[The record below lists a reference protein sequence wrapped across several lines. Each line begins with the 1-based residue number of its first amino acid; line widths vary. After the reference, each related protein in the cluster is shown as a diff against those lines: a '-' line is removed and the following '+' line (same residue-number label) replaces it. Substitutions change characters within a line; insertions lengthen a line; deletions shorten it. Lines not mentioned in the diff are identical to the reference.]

1 MTKETFQYGK
11 LSDKAY
17 DFFINSNAF
26 INIAHGSVRSSKTIT
41 ASMRFI
47 QYIISS
53 PHKKFLI
60 TGKTRDT
67 VKRNIIDDMIMM
79 LEGQIDYSYHHFD
92 GVLQIGDNIVHV
104 IGLSDEGATSRVQ
117 GLTVAGWLADEVAV
131 CPESA
136 VKMCISR
143 CSLPGSQI
151 FWTLNPDSPYHYL
164 YREYITNDKLK
175 EKGIV
180 KVWHFN
186 LDDNIHLTEEYK
198 DNLKELYSASE
209 VQYKRYILGLW
220 VIAEGLIYTGFN
232 TDDNIVKELP
242 ERIDE
247 INISSDYGVSH
258 ATVFSVIGIQ
268 YNPDGNKYYLLEESY
283 HSGDET
289 GVYQTDGDRVNTIA
303 KLLDKYDVN
312 TLYLSHDA
320 SSLQA
325 ECLRDSRINS
335 INIEK
340 YNPNVYEDINTINN
354 LFEQNR
360 FLIHESCV
368 NTIRQLQ
375 TYAWD
380 AKAAARGKE
389 VPLKLDDDC
398 VDAFR
403 GGICGVLNRKTAL
416 AGIIEWG

>member
-1 MTKETFQYGK
+1 MSKDEFEYGY

-17 DFFINSNAF
+17 DFFVNSNAF

-67 VKRNIIDDMIMM
+67 VKRNIIDDMLMM
-79 LEGQIDYSYHHFD
+79 LEGQVEYSYHHFD
-92 GVLQIGDNIVHV
+92 GVLQIGDNTVHV

-117 GLTVAGWLADEVAV
+117 GLTVGGWYADEVAV

-143 CSLPGSQI
+143 CSLPRSQI

-164 YREYITNDKLK
+164 YREYITNEKLK

-232 TDDNIVKELP
+232 TDDNVIQDLP
-242 ERIDE
+242 GRFDE
-247 INISSDYGVSH
+247 INISTDYGTEHPDVM
-258 ATVFSVIGIQ
+258 AVIGIK
-268 YNPDGNKYYLLEESY
+268 YNPDGNYYYLIDESY
-283 HSGDET
+283 
-289 GVYQTDGDRVNTIA
+289 
-303 KLLDKYDVN
+303 YD
-312 TLYLSHDA
+312 
-320 SSLQA
+320 
-325 ECLRDSRINS
+325 NS
-335 INIEK
+335 E
-340 YNPNVYEDINTINN
+340 
-354 LFEQNR
+354 
-360 FLIHESCV
+360 H
-368 NTIRQLQ
+368 
-375 TYAWD
+375 
-380 AKAAARGKE
+380 G
-389 VPLKLDDDC
+389 
-398 VDAFR
+398 
-403 GGICGVLNRKTAL
+403 
-416 AGIIEWG
+416 

>member
-1 MTKETFQYGK
+1 MSNNSFEYGY

-17 DFFINSNAF
+17 DFFVNSNAF

-47 QYIISS
+47 QYVISS
-53 PHKKFLI
+53 PHKRFLI

-67 VKRNIIDDMIMM
+67 VKRNVIDDMLMM
-79 LEGQIDYSYHHFD
+79 LEGQVDYSYHHFD
-92 GVLQIGDNIVHV
+92 GVLRIGDNKIHV

-117 GLTVAGWLADEVAV
+117 GLTVGGWYGDELAV

-164 YREYITNDKLK
+164 YREYITNEKLK

-232 TDDNIVKELP
+232 TKENIFKEPP

-289 GVYQTDGDRVNTIA
+289 GVYQTDGERVEDILRLQN
-303 KLLDKYDVN
+303 KYN
-312 TLYLSHDA
+312 PRTLFLSHDA
-320 SSLQA
+320 SSLMV
-325 ECLRDSRINS
+325 ECEKDSRIRMEL
-335 INIEK
+335 IK
-340 YNPNVYEDINTINN
+340 YNPDVYENINTINN

-375 TYAWD
+375 TYAWN

-389 VPLKLDDDC
+389 EPLKLDDDC

-403 GGICGVLNRKTAL
+403 GGICGVMKRKTAA

>member
-1 MTKETFQYGK
+1 MSNDEFEYGY

-17 DFFINSNAF
+17 DFFVNSNAF

-41 ASMRFI
+41 ATMRFI
-47 QYIISS
+47 QYVMTS

-67 VKRNIIDDMIMM
+67 VKRNIIDDMLMM
-79 LEGQIDYSYHHFD
+79 LKGQVDYSYHHFD

-117 GLTVAGWLADEVAV
+117 GLTVGGWYADEVAV

-143 CSLPGSQI
+143 CSLPESQI

-180 KVWHFN
+180 RVWHFN

-198 DNLKELYSASE
+198 DNLKELYRASE

-232 TDDNIVKELP
+232 TDDNIVKDLP
-242 ERIDE
+242 ERFDE
-247 INISSDYGVSH
+247 INISTDYGTEHPDVM
-258 ATVFSVIGIQ
+258 SVIGIK
-268 YNPDGNKYYLLEESY
+268 YNPEGNSYYLIDESY
-283 HSGDET
+283 YDNSEHG
-289 GVYQTDGDRVNTIA
+289 GVRLTDSDRVNR
-303 KLLDKYDVN
+303 LVYLQDKYN
-312 TLYLSHDA
+312 PRTIFISHDA
-320 SSLQA
+320 SSLLVACEQ
-325 ECLRDSRINS
+325 DSRITCEV
-335 INIEK
+335 IK
-340 YNPNVYEDINTINN
+340 YTPDVYEDINVIND
-354 LFEQNR
+354 LFSNNR
-360 FLIHESCV
+360 FMVHESCM
-368 NTIRQLQ
+368 NTISQLQ

-380 AKAAARGKE
+380 LKAAARGKE
-389 VPLKLDDDC
+389 VPLKQDDDA

-403 GGICGVLNRKTAL
+403 GAICGVMKRKTAS
-416 AGIIEWG
+416 AAIIEW

>member
-1 MTKETFQYGK
+1 MDRFEYGE
-11 LSDKAY
+11 LSAKAV
-17 DFFINSNAF
+17 DFFLNSNAF

-41 ASMRFI
+41 ATMRFI
-47 QYIISS
+47 QYIITS

-67 VKRNIIDDMIMM
+67 IKRNVIDDMLSM
-79 LEGQIDYSYHHFD
+79 LEGEIDYQYNHFD
-92 GVLQIGDNIVHV
+92 GLLRIGDNKVYV

-117 GLTVAGWLADEVAV
+117 GLTIGGWYGDEVAV

-143 CSLPGSQI
+143 CSLPDSKI

-164 YREYITNDKLK
+164 YKEYITNEKLK

-198 DNLKELYSASE
+198 DNLKELYSASD
-209 VQYKRYILGLW
+209 VLYKRYILGLW

-232 TDDNIVKELP
+232 YDENVFKEFP

-268 YNPDGNKYYLLEESY
+268 YNEDGNKYYLLEESY
-283 HSGDET
+283 HSGDES
-289 GVYQTDGDRVNTIA
+289 GVYQTDGDRADTIA
-303 KLLDKYDVN
+303 SLLAKYDVN
-312 TLYLSHDA
+312 TLFLSHDA

-325 ECLRDSRINS
+325 ECLRDSRINV
-335 INIEK
+335 NIEK
-340 YNPNVYEDINTINN
+340 YSPDVYEDINTINN
-354 LFEQNR
+354 LFKQNK

-368 NTIRQLQ
+368 NTIQQ
-375 TYAWD
+375 VQQYAWN

-389 VPLKLDDDC
+389 VPLKQDDDC

-403 GGICGVLNRKTAL
+403 GGICGVQKRKTVSA
-416 AGIIEWG
+416 AIIDWG

>member
-1 MTKETFQYGK
+1 MSNDKFDYGL

-47 QYIISS
+47 QYVITS

-67 VKRNIIDDMIMM
+67 VKRNVIEDILLM
-79 LEGQIDYSYHHFD
+79 LEGEIKYSYSHFD
-92 GVLQIGDNIVHV
+92 GVLKIGDNTIYV

-117 GLTVAGWLADEVAV
+117 GLTIGGWYGDEVAV

-143 CSLPGSQI
+143 CSLPNSQI

-164 YREYITNDKLK
+164 YKEYITNEKLK
-175 EKGIV
+175 GKGIV

-186 LDDNIHLTEEYK
+186 LDDNIHLTEQYK

-209 VQYKRYILGLW
+209 VLYKRYILGLW

-232 TDDNIVKELP
+232 YKENVFKEAP

-268 YNPDGNKYYLLEESY
+268 YNEDGNKYYLLEESY
-283 HSGDET
+283 HSGEET
-289 GVYQTDGDRVNTIA
+289 SIYQTDGERVEDILRLQN
-303 KLLDKYDVN
+303 KYNPD
-312 TLYLSHDA
+312 TLFLSHDA
-320 SSLQA
+320 SSLMV
-325 ECLRDSRINS
+325 ECEKDSRVKMNLV
-335 INIEK
+335 K
-340 YNPNVYEDINTINN
+340 YSPDVYEDINTINN
-354 LFEQNR
+354 LFNQNR

-368 NTIRQLQ
+368 NTIQQ
-375 TYAWD
+375 VQQYAWD

-389 VPLKLDDDC
+389 VPLKTSDDA

-403 GGICGVLNRKTAL
+403 GGICGVMKRKTAS
-416 AGIIEWG
+416 AAVINW

>member
-1 MTKETFQYGK
+1 MGRDKFEYGY

-47 QYIISS
+47 QYVITS

-67 VKRNIIDDMIMM
+67 IKRNVIDDMLMM
-79 LEGQIDYSYHHFD
+79 LEDEVDYTYHQFD
-92 GVLQIGDNIVHV
+92 GILKLADNTVYIV
-104 IGLSDEGATSRVQ
+104 GLSDEGATSRVQ
-117 GLTVAGWLADEVAV
+117 GLTIGGWYGDEVAV

-143 CSLPGSQI
+143 CSLPDSKI
-151 FWTLNPDSPYHYL
+151 FWTLNPDTPYNYL
-164 YREYITNDKLK
+164 YKEYITNDSLK

-180 KVWHFN
+180 KVWHFT

-198 DNLKELYSASE
+198 NNLKELYSASE
-209 VQYKRYILGLW
+209 VLYKRYILGLW
-220 VIAEGLIYTGFN
+220 VIAEGIIYSGFN
-232 TDDNIVKELP
+232 IKENVFREVP

-268 YNPDGNKYYLLEESY
+268 YNETGNKYYLLEESY
-283 HSGDET
+283 HSGDES
-289 GVYQTDGDRVNTIA
+289 GIYQTDSERVEDILRLQN
-303 KLLDKYDVN
+303 KYN
-312 TLYLSHDA
+312 PRTLFLSHDA
-320 SSLQA
+320 SSLMV
-325 ECLRDSRINS
+325 ECQKDSRITMEL
-335 INIEK
+335 IK
-340 YNPNVYEDINTINN
+340 YSPDVYEDINTINN
-354 LFEQNR
+354 LFKQNR

-368 NTIRQLQ
+368 NTIQQLQ
-375 TYAWD
+375 TYAWN

-389 VPLKLDDDC
+389 EPLKLDDDC

-403 GGICGVLNRKTAL
+403 GGICGVMKRKTAN
-416 AGIIEWG
+416 AAIIDWG

>member
-1 MTKETFQYGK
+1 MSNDEFEYGY

-17 DFFINSNAF
+17 DFFVNSNAF

-47 QYIISS
+47 QYVMTS

-67 VKRNIIDDMIMM
+67 VKRNIIDDMLMM
-79 LEGQIDYSYHHFD
+79 LKGQVDYSYHHFD

-117 GLTVAGWLADEVAV
+117 GLTVGGWYADEVAV

-143 CSLPGSQI
+143 CSLPESQI

-180 KVWHFN
+180 KVWHFI

-242 ERIDE
+242 ERFDE
-247 INISSDYGVSH
+247 INISTDYGTEHPDVM
-258 ATVFSVIGIQ
+258 SVIGIK
-268 YNPDGNKYYLLEESY
+268 YNQDGNCYYLIDESY
-283 HSGDET
+283 YDNSEHG
-289 GVYQTDGDRVNTIA
+289 GVRLTDSDRVNRLVYLQNKYNPRTIFI
-303 KLLDKYDVN
+303 
-312 TLYLSHDA
+312 SHDA
-320 SSLQA
+320 SSLLVACEQ
-325 ECLRDSRINS
+325 DPRITCEV
-335 INIEK
+335 IK
-340 YNPNVYEDINTINN
+340 YTPDVYENINLIND
-354 LFEQNR
+354 LFANNK
-360 FLIHESCV
+360 FLIHESCL
-368 NTIRQLQ
+368 NTISQLQ

-380 AKAAARGKE
+380 LKQAQRGKE
-389 VPLKLDDDC
+389 VPLKQDDDC

-416 AGIIEWG
+416 AGIIEW

>member
-1 MTKETFQYGK
+1 MSNDKFEYGY

-17 DFFINSNAF
+17 DFFVNSNAF

-47 QYIISS
+47 QYVMTS

-67 VKRNIIDDMIMM
+67 VKRNIIDDMLMM
-79 LEGQIDYSYHHFD
+79 LKGQVDYSYHHFD

-117 GLTVAGWLADEVAV
+117 GLTVGGWYADEVAV

-143 CSLPGSQI
+143 CSLPESQI

-180 KVWHFN
+180 RVWHFN

-198 DNLKELYSASE
+198 DNLKELYRASE

-232 TDDNIVKELP
+232 TKDNIFREVP

-289 GVYQTDGDRVNTIA
+289 GVYQTDGERVEDILRLQN
-303 KLLDKYDVN
+303 KYN
-312 TLYLSHDA
+312 PRTLFLSHDA
-320 SSLQA
+320 SSLMV
-325 ECLRDSRINS
+325 ECEKDSRIRMEL
-335 INIEK
+335 IK
-340 YNPNVYEDINTINN
+340 YNPDVYEDINTINN

-375 TYAWD
+375 TYAWN

-389 VPLKLDDDC
+389 EPLKQDDDA

-403 GGICGVLNRKTAL
+403 GAICGVMKRKTAS
-416 AGIIEWG
+416 AAIIEW

>member
-1 MTKETFQYGK
+1 MSKDRFEYGY

-17 DFFINSNAF
+17 DFFVNSNAF

-41 ASMRFI
+41 ATMRFI
-47 QYIISS
+47 QYVMSS

-67 VKRNIIDDMIMM
+67 VKRNIIDDMLMM
-79 LEGQIDYSYHHFD
+79 LEGREDYSYHHFD
-92 GVLQIGDNIVHV
+92 GVLRIGDNTVHV

-117 GLTVAGWLADEVAV
+117 GLTVGGWYADEVAV

-143 CSLPGSQI
+143 CSLPDSQI

-232 TDDNIVKELP
+232 TEENVFREVP

-268 YNPDGNKYYLLEESY
+268 YNETGNKYYLLEESY
-283 HSGDET
+283 HSGD
-289 GVYQTDGDRVNTIA
+289 GSGIYQTDSERVEDILRLQN
-303 KLLDKYDVN
+303 KYNPN
-312 TLYLSHDA
+312 TLFLSHDA
-320 SSLQA
+320 SSLMV
-325 ECLRDSRINS
+325 ECQKDSRIKMNV
-335 INIEK
+335 IK
-340 YNPNVYEDINTINN
+340 YNPDVYEDINTINN
-354 LFEQNR
+354 LFNQNR
-360 FLIHESCV
+360 FLIHADCT

-375 TYAWD
+375 TYAWN

-389 VPLKLDDDC
+389 EPLKLDDDC

-403 GGICGVLNRKTAL
+403 GGICGVMKRKTAS
-416 AGIIEWG
+416 AAIIEW

>member
-1 MTKETFQYGK
+1 MSKDEFEYGY

-41 ASMRFI
+41 ATMRFI
-47 QYIISS
+47 EYVMTS

-67 VKRNIIDDMIMM
+67 VKRNIIDDLLMM

-92 GVLQIGDNIVHV
+92 GVLQIGDNTVHV

-117 GLTVAGWLADEVAV
+117 GLTVGGWYADEVAV

-143 CSLPGSQI
+143 CSLPDSQI

-232 TDDNIVKELP
+232 TNDNIFREVP

-289 GVYQTDGDRVNTIA
+289 GIYQTDGERVEDI
-303 KLLDKYDVN
+303 LRLQDKYN
-312 TLYLSHDA
+312 PRTLFLSHDA
-320 SSLQA
+320 SSLMV
-325 ECLRDSRINS
+325 ECEKDSRIRMEL
-335 INIEK
+335 IK
-340 YNPNVYEDINTINN
+340 YNPDVYEDINTINN

-375 TYAWD
+375 TYAWN

-389 VPLKLDDDC
+389 EPLKLDDDC

-403 GGICGVLNRKTAL
+403 GGICGVMKRKTAS
-416 AGIIEWG
+416 AAIIEW

>member
-1 MTKETFQYGK
+1 MSRDKFEYGL

-47 QYIISS
+47 QYIMTS

-60 TGKTRDT
+60 TGRTRDT
-67 VKRNIIDDMIMM
+67 IKRNVIDDMLMM
-79 LEGQIDYSYHHFD
+79 LEGEIDYTYHQFD
-92 GVLQIGDNIVHV
+92 GVLKIGENTVYIV
-104 IGLSDEGATSRVQ
+104 GLSDEGATSRVQ
-117 GLTVAGWLADEVAV
+117 GLTVGGWYGDELAV

-143 CSLPGSQI
+143 CSLPDSKI
-151 FWTLNPDSPYHYL
+151 FWTLNPDTPYHYL
-164 YREYITNDKLK
+164 YKEYITNDELK

-220 VIAEGLIYTGFN
+220 VIAEGIIYTGFN
-232 TDDNIVKELP
+232 TKDNVFREVP

-268 YNPDGNKYYLLEESY
+268 YNETGNKYYLLEESY
-283 HSGDET
+283 HSGDES
-289 GVYQTDGDRVNTIA
+289 GIYQTDSERVEDILRLQN
-303 KLLDKYDVN
+303 KYN
-312 TLYLSHDA
+312 PRTLFLSHDA
-320 SSLQA
+320 SSLMV
-325 ECLRDSRINS
+325 ECQKDSRITMEL
-335 INIEK
+335 IK
-340 YNPNVYEDINTINN
+340 YSPDVYEDINTINN
-354 LFEQNR
+354 LFKQNR

-368 NTIRQLQ
+368 NTIQQLQ
-375 TYAWD
+375 TYAWN

-389 VPLKLDDDC
+389 EPLKLDDDC

-403 GGICGVLNRKTAL
+403 GGICGVMKRKTAS
-416 AGIIEWG
+416 AAIIDWG